1 MKHNIYFLI
10 KSFSILLLF
19 FLLLP
24 FHSLAQ
30 SLAPIPD
37 VGEGVCVSNC
47 GDSTSMDSQ
56 PTMTSEPLTISIITN
71 NLQTIISLENQALK
85 KIKEKEYAEA
95 ESFINNSIESLN
107 DAKTILYTDPE
118 LEQFRNEKPEVI
130 SKINKSIEKSLK
142 SLEKASSLIVRVNNP
157 ETEEGFLSKL
167 IKDVKKALLDGR
179 RSVRHTHSI
188 AVAGVRG

>member
-1 MKHNIYFLI
+1 MKNNIYFLI
-10 KSFSILLLF
+10 RSLLISLLF

-24 FHSLAQ
+24 FISFAQ

-71 NLQTIISLENQALK
+71 SLQTIIGLENQALK

-95 ESFINNSIESLN
+95 ELFINNSIESLM
-107 DAKTILYTDPE
+107 DVG
-118 LEQFRNEKPEVI
+118 LEM
-130 SKINKSIEKSLK
+130 L
-142 SLEKASSLIVRVNNP
+142 
-157 ETEEGFLSKL
+157 
-167 IKDVKKALLDGR
+167 
-179 RSVRHTHSI
+179 
-188 AVAGVRG
+188 